1 MFYKFINRKDICYN
15 INLLWKVYFKYLMK
29 QLRSINSMFFIS
41 QIKNSQEYF
50 LIPPILSDIAFF

>member
-41 QIKNSQEYF
+41 QIKNSQEYI